1 VERCGCRPSAVSI
14 SVQQAPLVTVYMPTR
29 NRSHLL
35 RRAVESVR
43 AQTFTNFELIVV
55 NDCSTDE
62 TRSMLD
68 GLASTDTRIKA
79 IHLEEK
85 AGAPAARNRA
95 LFAAQGALCT
105 GLDDDDEFLS
115 SRLADLVGAF
125 EKTHSLV
132 CTGMRFDYGVWSRT
146 VRDRDA
152 IISLEDELTADQ
164 VGTQMLTLT
173 ERLRA
178 VGGFDPTMPAWQDY
192 DLWTRLI
199 ATFGPAKR
207 IAKVSYVQHFDSDNE
222 RISRFGALGAKRFI
236 EKHGD
241 KMNATQVS
249 GHELEALMIEQ
260 RPLRMT
266 DFLRLSNRK
275 TIARAVRYLITSNI
289 PLTRSVARV
298 IRIARHRPDS
308 LPR

>member
-1 VERCGCRPSAVSI
+1 
-14 SVQQAPLVTVYMPTR
+14 
-29 NRSHLL
+29 
-35 RRAVESVR
+35 
-43 AQTFTNFELIVV
+43 
-55 NDCSTDE
+55 
-62 TRSMLD
+62 
-68 GLASTDTRIKA
+68 
-79 IHLEEK
+79 
-85 AGAPAARNRA
+85 
-95 LFAAQGALCT
+95 
-105 GLDDDDEFLS
+105 
-115 SRLADLVGAF
+115 
-125 EKTHSLV
+125 
-132 CTGMRFDYGVWSRT
+132 
-146 VRDRDA
+146 
-152 IISLEDELTADQ
+152 
-164 VGTQMLTLT
+164 MLTLT